1 MASTTDSGSN
11 SNPDILPSYNALFP
25 EDGGQANTVI
35 NGRRRYTT
43 ITLREIYYPS
53 GCPCHPKEDPKTH
66 KKGKCKQQPHHL
78 SYDLIN
84 ESQPEQREEFQQQRV
99 RRFEILKS
107 TPLGLVYPQNLRLGV
122 VDVDDDKGTD
132 ATGFVTTE
140 MKWWKVQF
148 VVPPMF
154 EIYPSSHPANEV
166 TYGLDQH
173 KRRRSSSETAP
184 APSSSSAKNDR
195 AEPYPVAKVEFPHVD
210 NLWKLTVD
218 MTLYHITPAMHFD
231 PTATTRTDDAA
242 AAAAH
247 SDDLRTRW
255 AIKQIRCL
263 GRQYSMTCT
272 NPGGRNG
279 SNSSYMWRSRP
290 KAEILNLPGVDDGHP
305 AVNGNLVLED
315 PDGRI
320 VAVYKQRRDFKVMGA
335 LTIFLDT
342 LEPMTTTTTTDIVS
356 AQGQQPSGELEPE
369 RAPRPTVEAV
379 VASTLAVVLF
389 ERISFRSLVGK

>member
-1 MASTTDSGSN
+1 MAGPRAADA
-11 SNPDILPSYNALFP
+11 DR
-25 EDGGQANTVI
+25 
-35 NGRRRYTT
+35 GRATGA
-43 ITLREIYYPS
+43 I
-53 GCPCHPKEDPKTH
+53 
-66 KKGKCKQQPHHL
+66 
-78 SYDLIN
+78 
-84 ESQPEQREEFQQQRV
+84 SQPEQREELQQQRV

-148 VVPPMF
+148 VVPPTF

-166 TYGLDQH
+166 KYGLDQH
-173 KRRRSSSETAP
+173 KRRRSSSGTAP

-195 AEPYPVAKVEFPHVD
+195 AEPYPVAKVDFPHVD

-218 MTLYHITPAMHFD
+218 ITLYHITPAMHFD

-272 NPGGRNG
+272 HPGGRNG
-279 SNSSYMWRSRP
+279 SNSYMWRSRP
-290 KAEILNLPGVDDGHP
+290 KAEILTLPGVDDGHP

-342 LEPMTTTTTTDIVS
+342 LEPTTTTTTDIVS
-356 AQGQQPSGELEPE
+356 EQGQQPSGELEPE

-379 VASTLAVVLF
+379 VAGTLAVVLF